1 MTMQSLLAWYATQSF
16 LRMVI
21 IRWLPFGSGTALD
34 VALIGAQQTLLVN
47 GTPRD

>member
-1 MTMQSLLAWYATQSF
+1 MTVRSLLAWYATHSF

-21 IRWLPFGSGTALD
+21 IRYLPFGSGTALD

-47 GTPRD
+47 APRRD